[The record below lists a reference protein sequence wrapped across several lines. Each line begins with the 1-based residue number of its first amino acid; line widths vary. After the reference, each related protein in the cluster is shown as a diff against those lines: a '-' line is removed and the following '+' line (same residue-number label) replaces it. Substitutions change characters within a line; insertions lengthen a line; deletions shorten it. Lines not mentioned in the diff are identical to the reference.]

1 MPFAIRSYHP
11 SDLYALYR
19 ICLRTADSGNDASQL
34 VNDEELFGHFYA
46 APYAVLEPDLCFVLL
61 HNGTPSG
68 YILGT
73 RDSQAFQERC
83 EQEWFPPL
91 RERYPLPPDT
101 DQSLDASVIRRIH
114 TGTRHNPDLAAYP
127 AHLHIDLL
135 PIGQGQGWGRMMMQT
150 FLARLR
156 ELQVP
161 AVHLGVGRRN
171 TRGIAFYE
179 RVGFHVI
186 KSSESGVLYG
196 MHLDTGSE
204 VDRA

>member
-1 MPFAIRSYHP
+1 MRFSIRSYHP

-34 VNDEELFGHFYA
+34 CNDEELFGHLYA

-61 HNGTPSG
+61 DEGTPCG

-73 RDSQAFQERC
+73 RNSQAFQERC

-91 RERYPLPPDT
+91 RVRYPLPPT
-101 DQSLDASVIRRIH
+101 SDQSLDASLIRRIH
-114 TGTRHNPDLAAYP
+114 SGIWYDPDLADYP

-150 FLARLR
+150 FLDRLR
-156 ELQVP
+156 ALQVP

-171 TRGIAFYE
+171 TRGVAFYE
-179 RVGFHVI
+179 RVGFHVV
-186 KSSESGVLYG
+186 KSIEGGILYG
-196 MHLDTGSE
+196 MHLDPG
-204 VDRA
+204 RIAA